1 MLSVAA
7 ERVKAMNRGLR
18 KILLFLLIWL
28 LCIPQVGFAESK
40 GNPWP
45 YFFDIPE
52 DIDGSGV
59 RIALIDTGVSLK
71 YIDESR
77 IAEGKNYVF
86 PDKSTN
92 DLLGHGTALAGMILG
107 SEKLNL
113 KGIAK
118 EAEIVPLVYY
128 TRYIAG
134 GVSING
140 GIEAI
145 CKAIYDAIDVY
156 DCRIINVSSGVTTD
170 DENLRK
176 AIAYAEEKNVLVVSA
191 VGNTNRSSP
200 EDIYYPAAY
209 DTVVGV
215 GSVDEQKEV
224 ASFSQRNASVKLMAP
239 GTNIPT
245 VPITGRTRPVKV
257 SGSSYSAAYVAGV
270 AALLIEANPNLRV
283 SELREILYETAEDLL
298 DEGYDTDTGWGL
310 VNAAKA
316 LSEAQKLTALAT
328 RDVE

>member
-1 MLSVAA
+1 MAA

-118 EAEIVPLVYY
+118 EAENVPLVYY

-134 GVSING
+134 GISING